1 MQMLNNDDL
10 EDTKSSLRAI
20 FVSCVLLVLAI
31 VIAYFF
37 LHISSLSLVTIKMI
51 DIPVPP
57 GKNHTQ
63 GRALDHRE
71 LSPSQGASAYVGK
84 EAKIT
89 IHREEVLTEL
99 HKNEEIVEVVEEE
112 PQEIYLTGPGLDATK
127 GTIQGP
133 SGKETYYNLDM
144 TSVISKMREKGF
156 DSETY
161 PYWIRGDGVKMLGN
175 YVMVAANLNTRPKG
189 TILETSLGAGIVCDT
204 GVFAETDATQ
214 IDIATNW

>member
-57 GKNHTQ
+57 GKSHTQ
-63 GRALDHRE
+63 GRALDHRD
-71 LSPSQGASAYVGK
+71 LSPSQGASAYEGK

-112 PQEIYLTGPGLDATK
+112 PQEIYIPGPGLTATK
-127 GTIQGP
+127 GVIQGP

-144 TSVISKMREKGF
+144 TAVISTMRAKGF

-175 YVMVAANLNTRPKG
+175 YVMVAANLNTRSKG
-189 TILETSLGAGIVCDT
+189 TILETSLGTGIVCDT
-204 GVFAETDATQ
+204 GGFAETDAAQ